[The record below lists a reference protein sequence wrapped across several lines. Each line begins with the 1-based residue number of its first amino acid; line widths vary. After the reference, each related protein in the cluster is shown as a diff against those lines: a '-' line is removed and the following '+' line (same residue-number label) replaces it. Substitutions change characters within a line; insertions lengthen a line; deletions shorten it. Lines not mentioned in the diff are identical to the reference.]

1 MTADK
6 NPHAEKDQAAEKNPH
21 AENNPAPRAAT
32 RRIDSLGGACC
43 GCGACAAV
51 CPQRCIALERD
62 AGGFLRPVVDEARC
76 VSCGLCDRVCPAL
89 AARDGRA
96 ATDEPRSAR
105 WAYARDGELLARS
118 SSGGVFGLLARDV
131 IARGGSVFGA
141 ALTEDLRRVRHVR
154 AATAGELAPVM
165 RSKYVQGE
173 VPREVYEAVEHD
185 LRAGLPVLFS
195 GVACQVAG
203 LNGYLTARRAPR
215 EGLLCVDVICH
226 GTPSPRL
233 WGAWVD
239 HMEKDAGS
247 KLASM
252 SFRTKD
258 PSWAGYS
265 LEYGF
270 ADGSSR
276 LVDHM
281 DDWYLRAFLANLC
294 LRESCAACPA
304 KRACGSDL
312 TLGDFWA
319 IQNAHPE
326 VPTERGVSAVIANT
340 AAGEEALARIEDGL
354 ESGPSSY
361 EAVLAG
367 NPSLARSSAPHP
379 DREQFM
385 AELARGGVE
394 PLMERWTFGAPAAK
408 PEPLPEP
415 APAGLLSRLLRR
427 LGRMRA

>member
-1 MTADK
+1 MTAEKNQRADK
-6 NPHAEKDQAAEKNPH
+6 NQRAEKNPH

-247 KLASM
+247 RLASM